1 MPKVLKLTCRLL
13 WCLSACKKSFSSL
26 TSFLTYC
33 KDTTN
38 LLFWE
43 LWKCLTIPIKIVV
56 SISIMLT
63 CMQKINFFIHYFLK
77 ILQRNSNGFILGN
90 LGMHGHT
97 HLKWQYH
104 FEEPFHNHQ
113 QAQINFIFYV
123 FLEILQRYCKLVVLG
138 TLDMPGYAHPK
149 WYYQSV
155 EKFCVYLQAKI
166 SSSWLMPFWRYC
178 KDMQT
183 YFGYFGHAWLYTTK
197 LIVSTCGRLQCLSA
211 CQKSSSSFTSSLR
224 YYILKNPAIF
234 LADSIWAHNWTPSVL
249 PDMRWCWNINNNI
262 SFHFLMT
269 KYFKK

>member
-33 KDTTN
+33 KDTTD

-104 FEEPFHNHQ
+104 FEETFHNHQ

-149 WYYQSV
+149 WYYQFV
-155 EKFCVYLQAKI
+155 EKFC
-166 SSSWLMPFWRYC
+166 
-178 KDMQT
+178 
-183 YFGYFGHAWLYTTK
+183 
-197 LIVSTCGRLQCLSA
+197 LSA
-211 CQKSSSSFTSSLR
+211 GKNIKFMTHAFLEILQR
-224 YYILKNPAIF
+224 YANLFWVLWACLVIHNQI
-234 LADSIWAHNWTPSVL
+234 DSINLWKTSMFICMP
-249 PDMRWCWNINNNI
+249 
-262 SFHFLMT
+262 
-269 KYFKK
+269 KK